1 MSNGLSI
8 GCWQIKGD
16 PMMGCL
22 AARSRGVMVSSFGR
36 RMLRLNGDESELER
50 DSKDWLSWACSTDW
64 KKSQ

>member
-1 MSNGLSI
+1 
-8 GCWQIKGD
+8 
-16 PMMGCL
+16 MMGCL